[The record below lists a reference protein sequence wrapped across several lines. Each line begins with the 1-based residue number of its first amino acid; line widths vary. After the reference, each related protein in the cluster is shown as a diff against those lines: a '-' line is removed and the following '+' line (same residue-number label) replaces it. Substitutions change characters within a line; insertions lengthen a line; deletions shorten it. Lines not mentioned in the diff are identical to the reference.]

1 MDLKGL
7 ILEDKL
13 LGEQQI
19 ESLVVGGVVD
29 ISGIY
34 NIPEDFEGE
43 TISHS
48 VNISGYYE
56 DALISGEDSFTVSI
70 IKVEYLEYKVKYFI
84 DDVEQVDLEV
94 VNKVL
99 AEKPVVQEISI
110 ENIPEGYI
118 LDEEKSTKLPF
129 EVSEEGE
136 NVIEVYYIRK
146 NKLELTAADEFV
158 FPTTTEA
165 FILTYQKSNNDKT
178 EALLSWMND
187 SDLYI
192 AISSQD
198 TIDEVTYNNEK
209 IELIDYNTGNVNYTI
224 RRATSYDDDLIIKY
238 SNGNEENLGGIGKY
252 AIKANTPKHRW
263 SVVKISGLPLTSQFI
278 LTVKVLGDGH
288 HLIGKTVYVENY
300 LTVYHQ
306 YGEDEETPKILD
318 EEQSGSLENDLSY
331 SVQPRDQYNGEVYE
345 LVNAKIEYNDDMA
358 IYVGASSIDGYLTGT
373 VPTKFIGEK
382 MTATAVITFIYRRV
396 PKGKITIKKEVSN
409 HSEEYKDQVFD
420 IFIEDEN
427 RNKWTVSL
435 KNGEYETIEGLAMGT
450 YTISEIVPM
459 NYENIGIQPSE
470 ITLTREES
478 EKSVVVTNK
487 RTNDGWFYDDD
498 EKKNNF
504 TVGVSSEPG
513 PSEEAFNLQFTQE
526 IVPPPKL
533 PVEEDIYSED
543 EI

>member
-1 MDLKGL
+1 MNTGDVDLKGL

-165 FILTYQKSNNDKT
+165 FILTYQNQI
-178 EALLSWMND
+178 M
-187 SDLYI
+187 
-192 AISSQD
+192 
-198 TIDEVTYNNEK
+198 
-209 IELIDYNTGNVNYTI
+209 I
-224 RRATSYDDDLIIKY
+224 RLKPFY
-238 SNGNEENLGGIGKY
+238 LG
-252 AIKANTPKHRW
+252 
-263 SVVKISGLPLTSQFI
+263 
-278 LTVKVLGDGH
+278 
-288 HLIGKTVYVENY
+288 
-300 LTVYHQ
+300 
-306 YGEDEETPKILD
+306 
-318 EEQSGSLENDLSY
+318 
-331 SVQPRDQYNGEVYE
+331 
-345 LVNAKIEYNDDMA
+345 
-358 IYVGASSIDGYLTGT
+358 
-373 VPTKFIGEK
+373 
-382 MTATAVITFIYRRV
+382 
-396 PKGKITIKKEVSN
+396 
-409 HSEEYKDQVFD
+409 
-420 IFIEDEN
+420 
-427 RNKWTVSL
+427 
-435 KNGEYETIEGLAMGT
+435 
-450 YTISEIVPM
+450 
-459 NYENIGIQPSE
+459 
-470 ITLTREES
+470 
-478 EKSVVVTNK
+478 
-487 RTNDGWFYDDD
+487 
-498 EKKNNF
+498 
-504 TVGVSSEPG
+504 
-513 PSEEAFNLQFTQE
+513 
-526 IVPPPKL
+526 
-533 PVEEDIYSED
+533 
-543 EI
+543 